1 MNESRREDT
10 DREDSDR
17 EDIARD
23 DIAAGDTHRSD
34 TDRDVAV
41 DGSGRRAGSRRFL
54 RTLREWFIVIGS
66 ALLIAVVLRTFVV
79 QQFYISGPS
88 MEPTLVGNDRVL
100 VNKLAYRF
108 GDPSR
113 GDVVVFDRI
122 TTNGGVVQH
131 DDLIKRVIGLP
142 GEEVEIRGCVVIIDG
157 KPLTEPWLTA
167 EMRTNCGVEE
177 MDPVLVGSREI
188 FVVGDHRDQSYD
200 SRMFGTVS
208 QSLVRGQA
216 VVVIWPPRNLTLL

>member
-1 MNESRREDT
+1 MNESRHDGADREGNGRADADGDT
-10 DREDSDR
+10 DPLEAMGTASNP
-17 EDIARD
+17 
-23 DIAAGDTHRSD
+23 
-34 TDRDVAV
+34 
-41 DGSGRRAGSRRFL
+41 RRFL

-88 MEPTLVGNDRVL
+88 MEPTLVGDDRVL

-142 GEEVEIRGCVVIIDG
+142 GEEVEIRDCVVIIDG
-157 KPLTEPWLTA
+157 VPLIEPWLTPD
-167 EMRTNCGVEE
+167 MRTNCGVEE

-208 QSLVRGQA
+208 QSLIRGQA
-216 VVVIWPPRNLTLL
+216 VVVIWPPRSVTLL

>member
-1 MNESRREDT
+1 MTIVRVQRHGIVGAVNESVAGGVDG
-10 DREDSDR
+10 
-17 EDIARD
+17 
-23 DIAAGDTHRSD
+23 AGDI
-34 TDRDVAV
+34 
-41 DGSGRRAGSRRFL
+41 DGSAVPVDRRMGRRLA
-54 RTLREWFIVIGS
+54 RTMREWVVVIGC
-66 ALLIAVVLRTFVV
+66 ALLIAVILRTFVV

-88 MEPTLVGNDRVL
+88 MEPTLIGDDRVL

-122 TTNGGVVQH
+122 TTNGGIVQH

-142 GEEVEIRGCVVIIDG
+142 GEEIEIRECVVLVDG
-157 KPLTEPWLTA
+157 RPLSEPWLPS
-167 EMRTNCGVEE
+167 EMADNCGMSQME
-177 MDPVLVGSREI
+177 PVLVGSREV

-208 QSLVRGQA
+208 QSLIRGRA
-216 VVVIWPPRNLTLL
+216 VVVIWPPTSLTVL

>member
-1 MNESRREDT
+1 MNEPRHEDV
-10 DREDSDR
+10 DHGGFAGGNSH
-17 EDIARD
+17 RD
-23 DIAAGDTHRSD
+23 DH
-34 TDRDVAV
+34 DRDHHDLDHVTGAPGPRT
-41 DGSGRRAGSRRFL
+41 DSRRFL

-88 MEPTLVGNDRVL
+88 MEPTLVGDDRVL

-122 TTNGGVVQH
+122 TTNGGIVQH

-142 GEEVEIRGCVVIIDG
+142 GEEVEIRDCVVIIDG
-157 KPLTEPWLTA
+157 TPLTEPWLTP
-167 EMRTNCGVEE
+167 EMKTNCGVEE

-208 QSLVRGQA
+208 QSLIRGQA
-216 VVVIWPPRNLTLL
+216 VVVIWPLHSVTLL